1 MTADAHGRTGPNA
14 GATPGPG
21 GMGGH
26 NARRP
31 LTGRTILVVG
41 ADDETAR
48 RTALHLAARGAAL
61 IFAGRDHGKVLVAA
75 GYAASSGGM
84 TRVIEEASPPLL
96 GAALL
101 ERATAALRR
110 PTDVVVAE
118 AVFAAPADATVAADE
133 FRALLGATAHTIVVP
148 TRPTGGSRAFAES
161 VSAQFERGVVRS

>member
-1 MTADAHGRTGPNA
+1 MS
-14 GATPGPG
+14 GPG
-21 GMGGH
+21 GP

-41 ADDETAR
+41 AEDEPTR
-48 RTALHLAARGAAL
+48 RTALQLAARGAAL
-61 IFAGRDHGKVLVAA
+61 VIAGRDHAKVLVAA

-96 GAALL
+96 GDALL

-118 AVFAAPADATVAADE
+118 AVFAVAADAANAAE
-133 FRALLGATAHTIVVP
+133 ELRSLLGATARTIVVP
-148 TRPTGGSRAFAES
+148 TKPPGGSRAFAEG
-161 VSAQFERGVVRS
+161 VSAQFERGLAKS